1 MEMSNLVAETT
12 QENMKES
19 RSSRKSKVELH
30 QPSTSFADRVQFLQR
45 TIGNQSVERMIRSGT
60 LQAKLR
66 IGQPGD
72 VYEKEA
78 DSVADRV
85 IQMPEPQKG
94 SANNFHIQRAC
105 PGCEE
110 TELNRQPIKE
120 EDEEKKLQRQP
131 IKEED
136 EEKKLQIQPEEEEEK
151 NVQAK
156 GDSSSSPE
164 AHPNLE
170 NQIHSMKGGGQP
182 LSEGE
187 RSFFEPRFG
196 ADFSQVRVHTDSNA
210 ADSAKSVNAQ
220 AYTVGRDIVFGND
233 KYFPGSPD
241 GKKLLAHE
249 LTHIIQQN
257 GEK

>member
-1 MEMSNLVAETT
+1 MEKNSLVAETT
-12 QENMKES
+12 HGNKKET
-19 RSSRKSKVELH
+19 RSSRKSKVELSS
-30 QPSTSFADRVQFLQR
+30 PSSSFADRVQFLQR
-45 TIGNQSVERMIRSGT
+45 TVGNQSVERMIRSGT

-78 DSVADRV
+78 DRV
-85 IQMPEPQKG
+85 SDQVMRMPEPQKV
-94 SANNFHIQRAC
+94 SDNNFHIQRAC

-110 TELNRQPIKE
+110 KELNRQPIKE
-120 EDEEKKLQRQP
+120 EEEEKLQKQTIAKEDDEKLRM
-131 IKEED
+131 
-136 EEKKLQIQPEEEEEK
+136 QPEEEEEK

-156 GDSSSSPE
+156 GDLGSVPE
-164 AHPNLE
+164 AHPQIE
-170 NQIHSMKGGGQP
+170 NQIQSMKGGGHP

-187 RSFFEPRFG
+187 RAFFEPRFG
-196 ADFSQVRVHTDSNA
+196 YDFSGVRVHTDSNA
-210 ADSAKSVNAQ
+210 TESAQSVNAQ
-220 AYTVGRDIVFGND
+220 AYTVGRDIVFGKE
-233 KYFPGSPD
+233 KYSPGSSD